1 MAGHAAGQMA
11 SDAVA
16 AADRHGDVTAGNR
29 LNQAGQQLG
38 QGQGQGQGLSP
49 MAAAAQ
55 SCCVADRR
63 FPFYGM
69 TTFGFVTTLSH
80 IAKNFDLVTNCTK
93 TYIAAS
99 GRSQKMVLGGEG
111 GLGAVPPAW
120 MQGQSP
126 ARDLEAK
133 TFPRIWSIIA
143 FCLMVKAFS

>member
-1 MAGHAAGQMA
+1 MA

-16 AADRHGDVTAGNR
+16 AADRHGDVTAGSR

-38 QGQGQGQGLSP
+38 QGQGQGHSP

-63 FPFYGM
+63 FPYYGM
-69 TTFGFVTTLSH
+69 TTFGFVTTLSP

-99 GRSQKMVLGGEG
+99 GRSQKMVLGGRRGSEG
-111 GLGAVPPAW
+111 CAPSVGAGA
-120 MQGQSP
+120 
-126 ARDLEAK
+126 E
-133 TFPRIWSIIA
+133 PR
-143 FCLMVKAFS
+143 

>member
-16 AADRHGDVTAGNR
+16 AADRHGDVTAGSR

-38 QGQGQGQGLSP
+38 QGQGQGHSP

-63 FPFYGM
+63 FPYYGM
-69 TTFGFVTTLSH
+69 TTFGFVTTLSP

-99 GRSQKMVLGGEG
+99 GRSQKMMLGGEG

-120 MQGQSP
+120 VQGQSP
-126 ARDLEAK
+126 ARDLGAK
-133 TFPRIWSIIA
+133 AFPRIWSIIA